1 MNAVDYTRHVLAV
14 VQIRGSRIENLKRE
28 NSISI
33 MYCNEHNLTV
43 SCQVCQPMAPETVMP
58 HSQALMHGGMETG
71 NETSTI
77 DSRCTE

>member
-1 MNAVDYTRHVLAV
+1 
-14 VQIRGSRIENLKRE
+14 
-28 NSISI
+28 

-71 NETSTI
+71 NETGTI
-77 DSRCTE
+77 DSSVLSRNVSGLWMEMPQKV